1 MDHLIEYYLSE
12 ESEQIPGAGSDD
24 VRLRQMIQYI
34 NQNYE
39 ENISLSEIAER
50 LFTSASTLSRF
61 FKKQTG
67 LYFND
72 YVNRVRLKAA
82 LENLI
87 YSDKNI
93 TKVAVDSGF
102 SNLSVFNR
110 LFKETYGMSPSDY
123 RKMHTESGKA
133 QKEAQEQ
140 VLLQVREQLQE

>member
-1 MDHLIEYYLSE
+1 M
-12 ESEQIPGAGSDD
+12 
-24 VRLRQMIQYI
+24 
-34 NQNYE
+34 
-39 ENISLSEIAER
+39 
-50 LFTSASTLSRF
+50 
-61 FKKQTG
+61 
-67 LYFND
+67 
-72 YVNRVRLKAA
+72 RLKAA

-140 VLLQVREQLQE
+140 VLLQVREQLQEQINEDYARQDTITVHADIDVSAGEPYGKKWNKTINVGSINQLLMANIQYHVIYLAKISALLMPACGMCFQRS